1 MPDRPASAFVG
12 STEVLGAYHSGGGRV
27 LRSSFLFSF
36 LRLFRLFRRGYI
48 PSSVGNRFIRQSQC
62 LIGGLVGIRA
72 FIAGVPDARTLN
84 SVMRESV
91 AVSRASSGISR
102 KYKGVLFGAAAVGGL
117 VVAYHAQ
124 AARSARARKPK
135 PSEPGSEAGS
145 VGKNKARRKRYSIQK
160 LVKGLVRIVGRDKLL
175 ALLALT
181 VSKTLLS
188 NRLAKLQGY
197 LFRAAFLRRVPLFVR
212 NIGENVVLCGA
223 AAFLEATIKKCVSNI
238 ELVWRGH
245 LTQRIHTDYFENMMY
260 YKMGYVDR
268 RVEHAE
274 HIICEDVPM
283 LTSGLAELA
292 QELLTA
298 CVDAAFYSYQL
309 KRYSGTHG
317 YTLSVLGYVMG
328 VGAFMTVA
336 APNFG
341 GLYKKKQ
348 ALESQYRNMQYR
360 LMQNSESVAFYE
372 GTEREGGL
380 IREVYGKLVGHSR
393 VLMGKQWRFL
403 MVQDFLLKYLGATVA
418 VALIIGPFFG
428 GHLRPEATVM
438 GRAQMLSNMRYHT
451 SVIISLFGA
460 LGTLGSAGRK
470 VLKLGAYS
478 DRIQE
483 TLEVMK
489 SIVEQRS
496 EGGRFEESGDS
507 IQFID
512 ATVVTPGDATL
523 VRDLS
528 LNVPAGVNL
537 LVTGPNG
544 AGKSSLFRVL
554 GGLWPLT
561 SGTIKKPGGGG
572 GETGLSHDIFYVP
585 QKPYV
590 AVGTLQEQ
598 LLYPLSPKDAGLIPQ
613 DALRVLLASVD
624 LEYLLERDAD
634 NGTGTLEAG
643 KCTSDH
649 EVRNWGEILS
659 LGEQQRLGMARL
671 FYHKPRFAILD
682 ECTSGV
688 TVEMEERFCNAVKDM
703 GCTCITIS
711 HRPALMAFHD
721 IVLNLD
727 GEGGWSLHQ
736 GHRDTNR
743 DVMKLVG
750 SNDVPALSPTGSS
763 SSGNNAKMRRSDVDE
778 VLRGMTQSTASLQPG
793 ALNRGSSIEL
803 TDGNEGYHEF
813 IVAKSPEKDDSP
825 VVWRTID
832 SPSMTLTSKWMGVLK
847 VILGDPRD
855 SGIKV
860 GTVTAVIVL
869 RTLLQDRIAKLNGRS
884 VDLVLRQDLRGFVM
898 LIGQSV
904 LQSAASA
911 ILAPSL
917 RHVAD
922 TLALTWRSRLTN
934 AILDRYLKGHAPYTV
949 SQLQNFKQID
959 QSVTRDV
966 DRLSNDLAALV
977 PTLVKPVT
985 DIAWFS
991 LQLWRLTGPRGALI
1005 LYSYAIIGYGCLRMV
1020 TPDFASLLND
1030 QYELEGAFRGSHTR
1044 LRTHAE
1050 SIAFFDGG
1058 LREGRE
1064 VNKHYERLVAHMQ
1077 KLIQLKW
1084 SYGAAD
1090 DFFAKQLPHSVT
1102 WVLTLLYALDQRRD
1116 FGDSKFQG
1124 YLVLQIRYLASV
1136 VTQCFSAF
1144 GELLALP
1151 KRFAEISGSINRV
1164 SDSLRAV
1171 ELANQLEVSIMMEA
1185 SRSVSSDRIEFS
1197 NVDIVSPHCDVMAR
1211 KLSFSLVEGKSML
1224 ITGPNG
1230 SGKTSIFRTLA
1241 GLWPSSGG
1249 TMSCPSSG
1257 VFYVTQRNYTTVG
1270 TLRDQ
1275 VVYPLTVDAALK
1287 KFGCALDGLDAKLDD
1302 LMSVVRL
1309 RYLIEREGGWDTEK
1323 SWGEVLS
1330 LGEQQRMGMARMF
1343 FHRPIFAVLDDCTNA
1358 MSVDVE
1364 ESLYRHATGTLGIN
1378 IVTMANRT
1386 ALVKYHDYELKLGE
1400 KGDRG
1405 EWTLRQIER
1414 NG

>member
-1 MPDRPASAFVG
+1 MSQ
-12 STEVLGAYHSGGGRV
+12 
-27 LRSSFLFSF
+27 SS
-36 LRLFRLFRRGYI
+36 
-48 PSSVGNRFIRQSQC
+48 
-62 LIGGLVGIRA
+62 
-72 FIAGVPDARTLN
+72 
-84 SVMRESV
+84 E
-91 AVSRASSGISR
+91 VSRVSSAIPR
-102 KYKGVLFGAAAVGGL
+102 KYKRVLFGAAAVGGL
-117 VVAYHAQ
+117 AAAYHAH
-124 AARSARARKPK
+124 AARSAVVRKRGGEGRAGETK
-135 PSEPGSEAGS
+135 
-145 VGKNKARRKRYSIQK
+145 VGDGRDGGKVRRKRYSIQK
-160 LVKGLVRIVGRDKLL
+160 LVKGLVRIIGRDKLL

-245 LTQRIHTDYFENMMY
+245 LTQRIHADYFENMMY

-309 KRYSGTHG
+309 KKYSGTHG
-317 YTLSVLGYVMG
+317 YTLSVLGYVLG

-348 ALESQYRNMQYR
+348 ALESRYRNMQYR
-360 LMQNSESVAFYE
+360 LVQNSESVAFYE

-512 ATVVTPGDATL
+512 ATVVTPGDTTL

-572 GETGLSHDIFYVP
+572 DETGLSHEIFYVP

-613 DALRVLLASVD
+613 EELRLLLASVD
-624 LEYLLERDAD
+624 LEYLLERDE
-634 NGTGTLEAG
+634 NGGSASLDDG
-643 KCTSDH
+643 ICISDH
-649 EVRNWGEILS
+649 EVRNWGEVLS

-736 GHRDTNR
+736 GHRETTR
-743 DVMKLVG
+743 DVMKLIG
-750 SNDVPALSPTGSS
+750 SIDITPLSPTSS
-763 SSGNNAKMRRSDVDE
+763 SRSGTDRKAKMRGSDVDE
-778 VLRGMTQSTASLQPG
+778 VLRGMTQSTQSLQPG
-793 ALNRGSSIEL
+793 ALSRGDSIEL

-813 IVAKSPEKDDSP
+813 ILSKSPEKDGSP
-825 VVWRTID
+825 AVWRTID
-832 SPSMTLTSKWMGVLK
+832 SPPMTLASKWMTVLK

-922 TLALTWRSRLTN
+922 MLALTWRSRLTD
-934 AILDRYLKGHAPYTV
+934 AILDRYLRGHGPYTV

-1005 LYSYAIIGYGCLRMV
+1005 LYSYAVIGYGCLRLV
-1020 TPDFASLLND
+1020 TPDFATLLND

-1064 VNKHYERLVAHMQ
+1064 VNKHYNRLVSHLH
-1077 KLIQLKW
+1077 KLIKLKW

-1171 ELANQLEVSIMMEA
+1171 ELANQFEASIRMEA
-1185 SRSVSSDRIEFS
+1185 GRSVSHDRIEFS
-1197 NVDIVSPHCDVMAR
+1197 KVDIVSPHCEVMAR

-1249 TMSCPSSG
+1249 MMSCPSSR

-1275 VVYPLTVDAALK
+1275 VVYPLTVDAALNK
-1287 KFGCALDGLDAKLDD
+1287 LEITLDALDARLDD
-1302 LMSVVRL
+1302 LMGVVRL
-1309 RYLIEREGGWDTEK
+1309 RYLIKREGGWDAEK

-1364 ESLYRHATGTLGIN
+1364 ESLYRHATETLGIN

-1405 EWTLRQIER
+1405 EWTLRRIEL
-1414 NG
+1414 G

>member
-1 MPDRPASAFVG
+1 MV
-12 STEVLGAYHSGGGRV
+12 V
-27 LRSSFLFSF
+27 
-36 LRLFRLFRRGYI
+36 
-48 PSSVGNRFIRQSQC
+48 
-62 LIGGLVGIRA
+62 
-72 FIAGVPDARTLN
+72 
-84 SVMRESV
+84 
-91 AVSRASSGISR
+91 SR
-102 KYKGVLFGAAAVGGL
+102 KYRRALIGAVAVGGL
-117 VVAYHAQ
+117 TAAYYHRSGGFRFGRRGAGGGAVGADIVGVVGDPSSGKS
-124 AARSARARKPK
+124 RSA
-135 PSEPGSEAGS
+135 G
-145 VGKNKARRKRYSIQK
+145 GKGKRYSIQK
-160 LVKGLVRIVGRDKLL
+160 LIKTLVGIVGREKLL
-175 ALLALT
+175 VLLALT

-212 NIGENVVLCGA
+212 NIGENVLLCGV
-223 AAFLEATIKKCVSNI
+223 AAFLEATIKKCVSNV
-238 ELVWRGH
+238 ELAWRGH
-245 LTQRIHTDYFENMMY
+245 LTGRIHKDYFENMMY

-283 LTSGLAELA
+283 LTSGLAELM

-298 CVDAAFYSYQL
+298 CVDTAFYSYQI
-309 KRYSGTHG
+309 KRYGGTHV
-317 YTLSVLGYVMG
+317 YTLSVLGYVLG
-328 VGAFMTVA
+328 VGTLMTVA

-348 ALESQYRNMQYR
+348 ALESAYRNMQYR

-372 GTEREGGL
+372 GTEKEGGV
-380 IREVYGKLVGHSR
+380 IREVYGRLVRHSR

-489 SIVEQRS
+489 SIVEQKS

-523 VRDLS
+523 VKDLS
-528 LNVPAGVNL
+528 LHVPAGVNL

-561 SGTIKKPGGGG
+561 GGTIKKPGGGG
-572 GETGLSHDIFYVP
+572 GETGLSHEIFYVP

-598 LLYPLSPKDAGLIPQ
+598 LLYPLSPKDAGLIPEEE
-613 DALRVLLASVD
+613 LRALLASVD
-624 LEYLLERDAD
+624 LEYLLARD
-634 NGTGTLEAG
+634 G
-643 KCTSDH
+643 SDGVLAAKDDTRSVSDQ

-727 GEGGWSLHQ
+727 GEGGWSLHR
-736 GHRDTNR
+736 GHRENSV
-743 DVMKLVG
+743 DVMKLVSSQEITPG
-750 SNDVPALSPTGSS
+750 SPTSS
-763 SSGNNAKMRRSDVDE
+763 SKSDSDRKAKVRSDDVDE
-778 VLRGMTQSTASLQPG
+778 VLLGMTQSQALQAG
-793 ALNRGSSIEL
+793 ALDRGKSIEL
-803 TDGNEGYHEF
+803 KDGNEGFHEY
-813 IVAKSPEKDDSP
+813 ILSRSPEEDGSTA
-825 VVWRTID
+825 VWRSID
-832 SPSMTLTSKWMGVLK
+832 GPKVSLRSKWMSVLK

-917 RHVAD
+917 KHVAD

-959 QSVTRDV
+959 QSITRDV

-1005 LYSYAIIGYGCLRMV
+1005 LYSYAVIGYGCLRLV
-1020 TPDFASLLND
+1020 TPDFARLLSD

-1064 VNKHYERLVAHMQ
+1064 VSEHYEKLVSHLK
-1077 KLIQLKW
+1077 KLIDLKW
-1084 SYGAAD
+1084 AYGAAD

-1164 SDSLRAV
+1164 SDSIRAV
-1171 ELANQLEVSIMMEA
+1171 ELANKFEASIRMEA
-1185 SRSVSSDRIEFS
+1185 TRSTSDDRIEFS
-1197 NVDIVSPHCDVMAR
+1197 KVDIISPHCDVMAR
-1211 KLSFSLVEGKSML
+1211 KLSFSLVEGKSLL

-1230 SGKTSIFRTLA
+1230 SGKTSIFRMLS
-1241 GLWPSSGG
+1241 GLWPSSTG

-1257 VFYVTQRNYTTVG
+1257 VFYVTQKNYTTVG

-1275 VVYPLTVDAALK
+1275 VIYPMTVAAALK
-1287 KFGCALDGLDAKLDD
+1287 KLDCTLDVLDAKIDD
-1302 LMSVVRL
+1302 LMTVVRL
-1309 RYLIEREGGWDTEK
+1309 RYLIEREGGWDAEK

-1343 FHRPIFAVLDDCTNA
+1343 FHRPVFAILDDCTNA

-1364 ESLYRHATGTLGIN
+1364 ESLYKHATKTLGIN

-1386 ALVKYHDYELKLGE
+1386 ALVKYHDYELILGE
-1400 KGDRG
+1400 KG
-1405 EWTLRQIER
+1405 EWTLRQIEKGEWIER
-1414 NG
+1414 D

>member
-1 MPDRPASAFVG
+1 MPALVARRYKRAVIGAVAIGSVAAACYYHQTARQKRKRSHDGDVSTEGATSSASKASKSSKSSKSSKRG
-12 STEVLGAYHSGGGRV
+12 ST
-27 LRSSFLFSF
+27 
-36 LRLFRLFRRGYI
+36 
-48 PSSVGNRFIRQSQC
+48 
-62 LIGGLVGIRA
+62 
-72 FIAGVPDARTLN
+72 
-84 SVMRESV
+84 
-91 AVSRASSGISR
+91 
-102 KYKGVLFGAAAVGGL
+102 
-117 VVAYHAQ
+117 
-124 AARSARARKPK
+124 
-135 PSEPGSEAGS
+135 
-145 VGKNKARRKRYSIQK
+145 KRYSIK
-160 LVKGLVRIVGRDKLL
+160 ALVGTLLGIVGRDKLV

-188 NRLAKLQGY
+188 NRLAHLQGY

-212 NIGENVVLCGA
+212 NVTENVALCGLA
-223 AAFLEATIKKCVSNI
+223 AVLEATIKAAVSNI
-238 ELVWRGH
+238 ELSWRTH
-245 LTQRIHTDYFENMMY
+245 LTSDIHEQYFGNMMY
-260 YKMGYVDR
+260 YKMAYVDR

-283 LTSGLAELA
+283 LTSGLAELL

-298 CVDAAFYSYQL
+298 CVDAAWYSIQL

-317 YTLSVLGYVMG
+317 YTLGVMGYVIG
-328 VGAFMTVA
+328 VGTFMTVA

-341 GLYKKKQ
+341 GLYKTKQ
-348 ALESQYRNMQYR
+348 HLESSYRNMQYR

-372 GTEREGGL
+372 GTEREGGV
-380 IREVYGKLVGHSR
+380 IREMYGRLIEHAKKLQR
-393 VLMGKQWRFL
+393 KQWRFL

-418 VALIIGPFFG
+418 VVMIIGPFFG

-451 SVIISLFGA
+451 SVIISLFAA

-470 VLKLGAYS
+470 VVKLGAYS
-478 DRIQE
+478 DRVQE
-483 TLEVMK
+483 TCAVMK
-489 SIVEQRS
+489 AILEQKA
-496 EGGRFEESGDS
+496 EGGRFEHRADGISFEN
-507 IQFID
+507 

-523 VRDLS
+523 VQDLS

-561 SGTIKKPGGGG
+561 GGTIRKPGGGG
-572 GETGLSHDIFYVP
+572 AGATSGLSHEIFYVP

-598 LLYPLSPKDAGLIPQ
+598 LLYPLSPKDAGLIPE
-613 DALRVLLASVD
+613 DELRSLLASVD
-624 LEYLLERDAD
+624 LEYLLERDGREAQGRGGGGGGEGGAD
-634 NGTGTLEAG
+634 RNSAG
-643 KCTSDH
+643 DDQ
-649 EVRNWGEILS
+649 VRNWGEILS

-736 GHRDTNR
+736 GHRETDK
-743 DVMKLVG
+743 DVLRLV
-750 SNDVPALSPTGSS
+750 SSREITSLSPRESRGSIGGGGGGEDAGKVRS
-763 SSGNNAKMRRSDVDE
+763 SDVDE
-778 VLRGMTQSTASLQPG
+778 VLRGMTQSNRNLQ
-793 ALNRGSSIEL
+793 SQIIEL
-803 TDGNEGYHEF
+803 GDGNEGFHEF
-813 IVAKSPEKDDSP
+813 VLSRSPDQAEGDSYT
-825 VVWRTID
+825 WRTIE
-832 SPSMTLTSKWMGVLK
+832 SPPMSLRSKWMSVLQ
-847 VILGDPRD
+847 VILGDPKD

-884 VDLVLRQDLRGFVM
+884 VDLVLRQDLRGFM
-898 LIGQSV
+898 FLIGQSV

-922 TLALTWRSRLTN
+922 MLALTWRSRLTN
-934 AILDRYLKGHAPYTV
+934 AILGRYLRGHTPYTV
-949 SQLQNFKQID
+949 SQLHNFKQID
-959 QSVTRDV
+959 QSITRDV

-1005 LYSYAIIGYGCLRMV
+1005 LYSYAIVGYGCLRLV

-1058 LREGRE
+1058 SREGRE
-1064 VNKHYERLVAHMQ
+1064 VSKDYDSLVAHLRRLV
-1077 KLIQLKW
+1077 KLKW

-1164 SDSLRAV
+1164 SDSIRAV
-1171 ELANQLEVSIMMEA
+1171 ELANQFEA
-1185 SRSVSSDRIEFS
+1185 SIARETSRIRAADRVEFS
-1197 NVDIVSPHCDVMAR
+1197 DVDIVSPSCDVMAR
-1211 KLSFSLVEGKSML
+1211 KLSFKLLEGKSML

-1230 SGKTSIFRTLA
+1230 SGKTSIFRMLA
-1241 GLWPSSGG
+1241 GLWPSSTG
-1249 TMSCPSSG
+1249 TMSSPTG
-1257 VFYVTQRNYTTVG
+1257 AKAVFYVTQKNYTTVG

-1275 VVYPLTVDAALK
+1275 VIYPMRAEVVIKNL
-1287 KFGCALDGLDAKLDD
+1287 GCSLEELDAKLDD
-1302 LMSVVRL
+1302 LIRVVRL
-1309 RYLIEREGGWDTEK
+1309 RYLIEREGGWDAEK

-1364 ESLYRHATGTLGIN
+1364 ESLYKHATGTLGIN

-1386 ALVKYHDYELKLGE
+1386 ALVKYHDFELKLIDG
-1400 KGDRG
+1400 KG
-1405 EWTLRQIER
+1405 EWQLRAIER
-1414 NG
+1414 DV

>member
-1 MPDRPASAFVG
+1 MSTLVSRRYKRAVVG
-12 STEVLGAYHSGGGRV
+12 AVA
-27 LRSSFLFSF
+27 
-36 LRLFRLFRRGYI
+36 
-48 PSSVGNRFIRQSQC
+48 
-62 LIGGLVGIRA
+62 IGGL
-72 FIAGVPDARTLN
+72 
-84 SVMRESV
+84 
-91 AVSRASSGISR
+91 
-102 KYKGVLFGAAAVGGL
+102 AAAFHYRVQSQKQK
-117 VVAYHAQ
+117 AR
-124 AARSARARKPK
+124 AARQREGR
-135 PSEPGSEAGS
+135 EREGSGTH
-145 VGKNKARRKRYSIQK
+145 VGKDGGKDGGKQAGKTTRQRSKRYPMKK
-160 LVKGLVRIVGRDKLL
+160 LVWTLLRIVGREKLV

-188 NRLAKLQGY
+188 NRLAHLQGY

-212 NIGENVVLCGA
+212 NVTENVLLCGVA
-223 AAFLEATIKKCVSNI
+223 AVLEATIKRSVSSI
-238 ELVWRGH
+238 ELVWRSH
-245 LTQRIHTDYFENMMY
+245 LTQDIHKQYFSDMMY
-260 YKMGYVDR
+260 YKMAYVDR

-274 HIICEDVPM
+274 HIICEDVPL
-283 LTSGLAELA
+283 LTSGLAELL

-298 CVDAAFYSYQL
+298 CVDAAWYAIQL
-309 KRYSGTHG
+309 KRYAGTHG
-317 YTLSVLGYVMG
+317 YTLGVTGYVVG
-328 VGAFMTVA
+328 VGAFMTIA

-341 GLYKKKQ
+341 GLFKTKQ
-348 ALESQYRNMQYR
+348 QLEGSYRTMQYR

-372 GTEREGGL
+372 GTEREGGV
-380 IREVYGKLVGHSR
+380 IREAYGRLISHAKKLQR
-393 VLMGKQWRFL
+393 KQWRFL

-418 VALIIGPFFG
+418 VGLIIGPFFG

-470 VLKLGAYS
+470 VVKLGAYS
-478 DRIQE
+478 DRVQE
-483 TLEVMK
+483 TCAVMK
-489 SIVEQRS
+489 GILEKRA
-496 EGGRFEESGDS
+496 EGGRFEEGVDG
-507 IQFID
+507 IAFVD

-523 VRDLS
+523 VKDLS
-528 LNVPAGVNL
+528 LTVPAGVNL

-561 SGTIKKPGGGG
+561 GGTIRKPGGGG
-572 GETGLSHDIFYVP
+572 AEVASGLSHEIFYVP

-598 LLYPLSPKDAGLIPQ
+598 LLYPLSPKDVGLIPEEE
-613 DALRVLLASVD
+613 LRVLLASVD
-624 LEYLLERDAD
+624 LEYLLHRCDDDGEDGEDQHGNTR
-634 NGTGTLEAG
+634 
-643 KCTSDH
+643 
-649 EVRNWGEILS
+649 VRNWGEVLS

-736 GHRDTNR
+736 GHRQTDK
-743 DVMKLVG
+743 DVLGLV
-750 SNDVPALSPTGSS
+750 SSKEIMPLSPRKTSGGDDSE
-763 SSGNNAKMRRSDVDE
+763 SGNKVRSSDVDE
-778 VLRGMTQSTASLQPG
+778 VLRGMTQSTRSLH
-793 ALNRGSSIEL
+793 RKDSIEL
-803 TDGNEGYHEF
+803 GDGNEGFHEF
-813 IVAKSPEKDDSP
+813 VLSRSPDGGNGESYA
-825 VVWRTID
+825 WRTIE
-832 SPSMTLTSKWMGVLK
+832 SPPMTLKAKWMSVLR

-884 VDLVLRQDLRGFVM
+884 VDLVLRQDLRGFM
-898 LIGQSV
+898 FLIGQSV

-911 ILAPSL
+911 VLAPSL

-922 TLALTWRSRLTN
+922 MLALTWRSRLTN
-934 AILDRYLKGHAPYTV
+934 AILGKYLKGHVPYTV
-949 SQLQNFKQID
+949 SELQNFKQID
-959 QSVTRDV
+959 QSITRDV
-966 DRLSNDLAALV
+966 ERLSDDLAALV

-991 LQLWRLTGPRGALI
+991 LQLWKLTGPRGAAI
-1005 LYSYAIIGYGCLRMV
+1005 LYSYAIVGYGCLRLV
-1020 TPDFASLLND
+1020 TPDFASLMND

-1058 LREGRE
+1058 HREGQE
-1064 VNKHYERLVAHMQ
+1064 IAKHYEALVGHLRRL
-1077 KLIQLKW
+1077 INLKW

-1102 WVLTLLYALDQRRD
+1102 WVLTLLYALEQRRD

-1164 SDSLRAV
+1164 SDSIRAI
-1171 ELANQLEVSIMMEA
+1171 ELANEFEASIMREA
-1185 SRSVSSDRIEFS
+1185 TRSRADDRIEFS
-1197 NVDIVSPHCDVMAR
+1197 KMDIVSPNCNVMAR
-1211 KLSFSLVEGKSML
+1211 KLSFSLLEGKSML

-1230 SGKTSIFRTLA
+1230 SGKTSIFRMLA
-1241 GLWPSSGG
+1241 GLWPTSSSSSQSSEGG
-1249 TMSCPSSG
+1249 MMLSPDPGTSS
-1257 VFYVTQRNYTTVG
+1257 VFYVTQKNYTTVG

-1275 VVYPLTVDAALK
+1275 VVYPMTVEAALK
-1287 KFGCALDGLDAKLDD
+1287 KLGCTLNDLDAKLDD
-1302 LMSVVRL
+1302 LMHVVRL
-1309 RYLIEREGGWDTEK
+1309 RYLIEREGGWDAEK

-1343 FHRPIFAVLDDCTNA
+1343 FHRPVFAVLDDCTNA

-1364 ESLYRHATGTLGIN
+1364 ESLYKHATETLGIN

-1386 ALVKYHDYELKLGE
+1386 ALVKYHDFELKLLDG
-1400 KGDRG
+1400 KGA
-1405 EWTLRQIER
+1405 WQLRSIER
-1414 NG
+1414 D

>member
-1 MPDRPASAFVG
+1 MHGMSSYSDSVLQNKRLKRLLQGSA
-12 STEVLGAYHSGGGRV
+12 
-27 LRSSFLFSF
+27 
-36 LRLFRLFRRGYI
+36 
-48 PSSVGNRFIRQSQC
+48 
-62 LIGGLVGIRA
+62 LVGA
-72 FIAGVPDARTLN
+72 AGFGWYVYENHRKGLLKKERPNRD
-84 SVMRESV
+84 
-91 AVSRASSGISR
+91 GSR
-102 KYKGVLFGAAAVGGL
+102 KDHKNDGSAA
-117 VVAYHAQ
+117 
-124 AARSARARKPK
+124 K
-135 PSEPGSEAGS
+135 
-145 VGKNKARRKRYSIQK
+145 RKRKKKSSSLAPIISS
-160 LVKGLVRIVGRDKLL
+160 LMRVVGRDKLL
-175 ALLALT
+175 VLLGLT
-181 VSKTLLS
+181 VGKTILS
-188 NRLAKLQGY
+188 NRSAKLQGY

-212 NIGENVVLCGA
+212 NISENIILCAIA
-223 AAFLEATIKKCVSNI
+223 AVIEATAKKWVSKI
-238 ELVWRGH
+238 ELAWRNE
-245 LTQRIHTDYFENMMY
+245 LTKKMHDKYFNQMMY

-268 RVEHAE
+268 RVDEAE
-274 HIICEDVPM
+274 HRICEDVPM
-283 LTSGLAELA
+283 LSSGLAELL

-309 KRYSGTHG
+309 KKYSGTHG
-317 YTLSVLGYVMG
+317 YTLGVLGYVIG
-328 VGAFMTVA
+328 VGTFMTVA

-341 GLYKKKQ
+341 SLYKKQ
-348 ALESQYRNMQYR
+348 QSLESQYRHMQYR
-360 LMQNSESVAFYE
+360 LVQNSESIAFYN
-372 GTEREGGL
+372 GTEREGSL
-380 IREVYGKLVGHSR
+380 IRQIYDSLTSHSKS
-393 VLMGKQWRFL
+393 LMGKQWRFL

-460 LGTLGSAGRK
+460 LGTLGSASRK

-483 TLEVMK
+483 MLDVMK
-489 SIVEQRS
+489 SISNGMPEEVDADRMLVED
-496 EGGRFEESGDS
+496 GHFEESSDS
-507 IQFID
+507 IQFVD
-512 ATVVTPGDATL
+512 ATVVTPGNATL

-561 SGTIKKPGGGG
+561 HGTIKKPGGGG
-572 GETGLSHDIFYVP
+572 DETGLSHEIFYVP

-598 LLYPLSPKDAGLIPQ
+598 LLYPLSPKDNVGVSEE
-613 DALRVLLASVD
+613 DLRELLQSVD
-624 LEYLLERDAD
+624 LGYLIDRP
-634 NGTGTLEAG
+634 GG
-643 KCTSDH
+643 SQ
-649 EVRNWGEILS
+649 EVKNWGEILS

-727 GEGGWSLHQ
+727 GEGGWSLHK
-736 GHRDTNR
+736 GHRNTSEDI
-743 DVMKLVG
+743 MKLV
-750 SNDVPALSPTGSS
+750 SSKEITPMSPGKKHKSMKKVRL
-763 SSGNNAKMRRSDVDE
+763 AEVEE
-778 VLRGMTQSTASLQPG
+778 VLQGMTAG
-793 ALNRGSSIEL
+793 REDNIEL
-803 TDGNEGYHEF
+803 GDGNEGYIETV
-813 IVAKSPEKDDSP
+813 ISKSPNDINAVTFKQPAQACKLS
-825 VVWRTID
+825 
-832 SPSMTLTSKWMGVLK
+832 LKSKWLGVLK
-847 VILGDPRD
+847 VIWGDPRD
-855 SGIKV
+855 SGLKIA
-860 GTVTAVIVL
+860 TVTIVIVL
-869 RTLLQDRIAKLNGRS
+869 RTLLQDRIAKLNGKS
-884 VDLVLRQDLRGFVM
+884 VDLVLRQDLKGFIL

-922 TLALTWRSRLTN
+922 MLALTWRSRLTDV
-934 AILDRYLKGHAPYTV
+934 ILEKYLRGYLPYSV

-959 QSVTRDV
+959 QSITRDI
-966 DRLSNDLAALV
+966 DRLSADLSALV

-991 LQLWRLTGPRGALI
+991 LQLWRLTGPRGAII
-1005 LYSYAIIGYGCLRMV
+1005 LYSYAIVGYGCLRMV
-1020 TPDFASLLND
+1020 TPDFASLLSE
-1030 QYELEGAFRGSHTR
+1030 QYALEGAFRGSHTR

-1050 SIAFFDGG
+1050 SIAFFNGG
-1058 LREGRE
+1058 QREGRE
-1064 VNKHYERLVAHMQ
+1064 INNCYQSLVKHLQ
-1077 KLIQLKW
+1077 KLMQLKW
-1084 SYGAAD
+1084 KYGAAD

-1102 WVLTLLYALDQRRD
+1102 WVLTLLYALDQRKD

-1164 SDSLRAV
+1164 SDAIHAV
-1171 ELANQLEVSIMMEA
+1171 EAADKAWVSTFKDIQ
-1185 SRSVSSDRIEFS
+1185 S
-1197 NVDIVSPHCDVMAR
+1197 NVSEKIVFDHVDVVTPSCDVVAR
-1211 KLSFSLVEGKSML
+1211 KLTFSLPEGKSLL

-1230 SGKTSIFRTLA
+1230 SGKTSIFRLLA
-1241 GLWPSSGG
+1241 GLWPSSNGK
-1249 TMSCPSSG
+1249 MSSPKRG
-1257 VFYVTQRNYTTVG
+1257 PPRGIFYVTQKPYTTIG
-1270 TLRDQ
+1270 SLRDQ
-1275 VVYPLTVDAALK
+1275 VIYPLTVEDSLRALN
-1287 KFGCALDGLDAKLDD
+1287 CSLCDLDD
-1302 LMSVVRL
+1302 KLLDLMGTVRL
-1309 RYLIEREGGWDTEK
+1309 RYLIDREGGWDAEK
-1323 SWGEVLS
+1323 PWGEVLS

-1364 ESLYRHATGTLGIN
+1364 ESLYRHASKTLGIN
-1378 IVTMANRT
+1378 LITIAQRT
-1386 ALVKYHDYELKLGE
+1386 ALVKYHDMELKLIDG
-1400 KGDRG
+1400 KGKW
-1405 EWTLRQIER
+1405 ELRLIKSVVE
-1414 NG
+1414 

>member
-1 MPDRPASAFVG
+1 MYPIS
-12 STEVLGAYHSGGGRV
+12 S
-27 LRSSFLFSF
+27 LRSNKK
-36 LRLFRLFRRGYI
+36 RLIQG
-48 PSSVGNRFIRQSQC
+48 SV
-62 LIGGLVGIRA
+62 LIGA
-72 FIAGVPDARTLN
+72 AGCGYYVYEKHKKNIL
-84 SVMRESV
+84 
-91 AVSRASSGISR
+91 
-102 KYKGVLFGAAAVGGL
+102 K
-117 VVAYHAQ
+117 
-124 AARSARARKPK
+124 RAR
-135 PSEPGSEAGS
+135 E
-145 VGKNKARRKRYSIQK
+145 KNGEEKRGGDRKHRKGRRNSLSPIASM
-160 LVKGLVRIVGRDKLL
+160 LMRIVGKDKLL
-175 ALLALT
+175 VLLGLT
-181 VSKTLLS
+181 LAKTILS

-212 NIGENVVLCGA
+212 NIGENILLCGVA
-223 AAFLEATIKKCVSNI
+223 AAMEASAKKWVSKI
-238 ELVWRGH
+238 ELVWRNE
-245 LTQRIHTDYFENMMY
+245 LTRKLHDTYFKDMMY

-268 RVEHAE
+268 RIEQAE
-274 HIICEDVPM
+274 HRICEDIPM
-283 LTSGLAELA
+283 LTSGMSELL

-309 KRYSGTHG
+309 KKYSGTHG
-317 YTLSVLGYVMG
+317 YTLSVLGYVLG
-328 VGAFMTVA
+328 VGTFMTLA

-341 GLYKKKQ
+341 RLYKEQ
-348 ALESQYRNMQYR
+348 QSLESQYRNMQYR
-360 LMQNSESVAFYE
+360 LVQNSESIAFYN
-372 GTEREGGL
+372 GTEREGTRITQIYDSL
-380 IREVYGKLVGHSR
+380 IKHSKF
-393 VLMGKQWRFL
+393 LMGKQWRFL
-403 MVQDFLLKYLGATVA
+403 MIQDFLLKYLGATVA

-460 LGTLGSAGRK
+460 LGILGSASRK

-478 DRIQE
+478 DRLQE
-483 TLEVMK
+483 MTEVMK
-489 SIVEQRS
+489 SISSGTSASDVLS
-496 EGGRFEESGDS
+496 NSGTFEESSDS

-512 ATVVTPGDATL
+512 ATVVTPGNATL
-523 VRDLS
+523 VRDLT

-561 SGTIKKPGGGG
+561 HGTIKKPGGGG
-572 GETGLSHDIFYVP
+572 DTGLSHEIFYVP

-598 LLYPLSPKDAGLIPQ
+598 LLYPLSPEKIDVIPE
-613 DALRVLLASVD
+613 DELRELLQSVD
-624 LEYLLERDAD
+624 LGYLMDRPGL
-634 NGTGTLEAG
+634 
-643 KCTSDH
+643 SQ
-649 EVRNWGEILS
+649 EVKNWGEILS

-736 GHRDTNR
+736 GHRETSKDI
-743 DVMKLVG
+743 MKLV
-750 SNDVPALSPTGSS
+750 SSKEITPISPGKK
-763 SSGNNAKMRRSDVDE
+763 GRSKKVRLNEVEE
-778 VLRGMTQSTASLQPG
+778 VLKGMTATQG
-793 ALNRGSSIEL
+793 ADRQESIEL
-803 TDGNEGYHEF
+803 GDGNEGYIETV
-813 IVAKSPEKDDSP
+813 IDRSPDDTTSVTFQKP
-825 VVWRTID
+825 TEVSKASLR
-832 SPSMTLTSKWMGVLK
+832 SKWIGVLR
-847 VILGDPRD
+847 VIWGDPKD
-855 SGIKV
+855 SGLKI

-884 VDLVLRQDLRGFVM
+884 VDLVLRQDLKGFVF

-922 TLALTWRSRLTN
+922 MLALTWRSRLTD
-934 AILDRYLKGHAPYTV
+934 AILKQYLQGYLPYTV

-959 QSVTRDV
+959 QSITRDIE
-966 DRLSNDLAALV
+966 RLSNDLSALV
-977 PTLVKPVT
+977 PTLVKPIT
-985 DIAWFS
+985 DIGWFS
-991 LQLWRLTGPRGALI
+991 LQLWRLTGPRGAII

-1020 TPDFASLLND
+1020 TPDFATLLSD

-1050 SIAFFDGG
+1050 SIAFFNGG
-1058 LREGRE
+1058 QREGKE
-1064 VNKHYERLVAHMQ
+1064 INKKYQSLVKHLG

-1084 SYGAAD
+1084 KYGAAD

-1102 WVLTLLYALDQRRD
+1102 WILTLLYALDQRRD

-1164 SDSLRAV
+1164 SDAMNAV
-1171 ELANQLEVSIMMEA
+1171 ETANKSSAETLQNL
-1185 SRSVSSDRIEFS
+1185 SRSVSDKISFH
-1197 NVDIVSPHCDVMAR
+1197 NVDVVNPSNDVMAR
-1211 KLSFSLVEGKSML
+1211 KLTFSLVEGKSLL

-1230 SGKTSIFRTLA
+1230 SGKTSIFRLLA
-1241 GLWPSSGG
+1241 GLWPSSNGFMSSPCRGPPGG
-1249 TMSCPSSG
+1249 I
-1257 VFYVTQRNYTTVG
+1257 FYVTQKPYTTIG
-1270 TLRDQ
+1270 SLRDQ
-1275 VVYPLTVDAALK
+1275 VVYPLTIEESMQTLK
-1287 KFGCALDGLDAKLDD
+1287 CSLDELDEKLNS
-1302 LMSVVRL
+1302 LMVVVRL

-1323 SWGEVLS
+1323 PWGEVLS

-1364 ESLYRHATGTLGIN
+1364 ESLYKHASRSLGIN
-1378 IVTMANRT
+1378 LITIAQRT
-1386 ALVKYHDYELKLGE
+1386 ALVKYHQMELKLIDG
-1400 KGDRG
+1400 RG
-1405 EWTLRQIER
+1405 LWELRQIKSA
-1414 NG
+1414 

>member
-1 MPDRPASAFVG
+1 MCTGYRDGRTPLKARKQG
-12 STEVLGAYHSGGGRV
+12 CSTELKTLRMLAISS
-27 LRSSFLFSF
+27 LRSNKKKILCGSAL
-36 LRLFRLFRRGYI
+36 LGTAGCALYAYETRRKCLQKRAGEKNGDRRDGKGKKNRRRTKNSL
-48 PSSVGNRFIRQSQC
+48 SSIISM
-62 LIGGLVGIRA
+62 LVR
-72 FIAGVPDARTLN
+72 V
-84 SVMRESV
+84 
-91 AVSRASSGISR
+91 
-102 KYKGVLFGAAAVGGL
+102 
-117 VVAYHAQ
+117 
-124 AARSARARKPK
+124 
-135 PSEPGSEAGS
+135 
-145 VGKNKARRKRYSIQK
+145 VGKDKF
-160 LVKGLVRIVGRDKLL
+160 LVLLGLTITK
-175 ALLALT
+175 T
-181 VSKTLLS
+181 VLS

-212 NIGENVVLCGA
+212 NIGENIVLCGVA
-223 AAFLEATIKKCVSNI
+223 AIMEATAKNWVSKI
-238 ELVWRGH
+238 ELLWRNE
-245 LTQRIHTDYFENMMY
+245 LTGKVHEKYFNDMMY

-268 RVEHAE
+268 RIDHAE
-274 HIICEDVPM
+274 HIICEDIPL
-283 LTSGLAELA
+283 LTSGMADLL
-292 QELLTA
+292 QEILSA

-309 KRYSGTHG
+309 KKYSGTHG
-317 YTLSVLGYVMG
+317 YTLSVLGYVLG
-328 VGAFMTVA
+328 VGTFMTVA

-341 GLYKKKQ
+341 GLYKKQQ
-348 ALESQYRNMQYR
+348 ALESQYRNVQYR
-360 LMQNSESVAFYE
+360 LVQNSESIAFYN
-372 GTEREGGL
+372 GTEKEGSL
-380 IREVYGKLVGHSR
+380 IKQIYNSLIDHSKH
-393 VLMGKQWRFL
+393 LMGKQWRFL

-428 GHLRPEATVM
+428 GQLRPEATVM

-460 LGTLGSAGRK
+460 LGILGSVSRK

-478 DRIQE
+478 DRVQE
-483 TLEVMK
+483 MTEVMK
-489 SIVEQRS
+489 SIS
-496 EGGRFEESGDS
+496 SGASDNAMSSGNGCIEESNDS

-512 ATVVTPGDATL
+512 ATVVTPGNATL
-523 VRDLS
+523 VKDLS
-528 LNVPAGVNL
+528 LNIPTGVNL

-561 SGTIKKPGGGG
+561 HGTIKKPGGNRD
-572 GETGLSHDIFYVP
+572 ETGLSHDIFYVP

-598 LLYPLSPKDAGLIPQ
+598 LLYPLSPKYTDEVPENE
-613 DALRVLLASVD
+613 LRQLLESVD
-624 LEYLLERDAD
+624 LGYLMDRP
-634 NGTGTLEAG
+634 GGSQQV
-643 KCTSDH
+643 K
-649 EVRNWGEILS
+649 NWSEILS

-736 GHRDTNR
+736 GHRKNSR
-743 DVMKLVG
+743 DVLDLV
-750 SNDVPALSPTGSS
+750 SSKDIAKIMPANSIKSMEKIRA
-763 SSGNNAKMRRSDVDE
+763 NEVAE
-778 VLRGMTQSTASLQPG
+778 VLQGMTTGQG
-793 ALNRGSSIEL
+793 AGRNESFEL
-803 TDGNEGYHEF
+803 GDGNEGYIETIISRSPHD
-813 IVAKSPEKDDSP
+813 KSSVTFQKPIESSNMSL
-825 VVWRTID
+825 R
-832 SPSMTLTSKWMGVLK
+832 SKWINVLK
-847 VILGDPRD
+847 VIWGDPRD
-855 SGIKV
+855 SGFKIA
-860 GTVTAVIVL
+860 TVTAVIVL

-884 VDLVLRQDLRGFVM
+884 VDLVLRQDLKGFIL
-898 LIGQSV
+898 LIGQSI

-922 TLALTWRSRLTN
+922 MLALTWRSRLTN
-934 AILDRYLKGHAPYTV
+934 MILEKYLRGYLPYTI

-959 QSVTRDV
+959 QSITRDI
-966 DRLSNDLAALV
+966 DRLSSDLSALV

-991 LQLWRLTGPRGALI
+991 LQLWRLTGPRGAII

-1020 TPDFASLLND
+1020 TPDFATLLNK
-1030 QYELEGAFRGSHTR
+1030 QYELEGAFRESHTS

-1050 SIAFFDGG
+1050 SVAFFNGG
-1058 LREGRE
+1058 QREGTVINSKYR
-1064 VNKHYERLVAHMQ
+1064 NLVTHLRQ
-1077 KLIQLKW
+1077 LIQLKW
-1084 SYGAAD
+1084 KYGAAD

-1151 KRFAEISGSINRV
+1151 KRFAEISGSVNRV
-1164 SDSLRAV
+1164 SDAMNAV
-1171 ELANQLEVSIMMEA
+1171 EIGNKIWEA
-1185 SRSVSSDRIEFS
+1185 TTVDLSRKISENIAFDC
-1197 NVDIVSPHCDVMAR
+1197 VDVVTPSCDVLAR
-1211 KLSFSLVEGKSML
+1211 KLTFSLAEGNSLL

-1230 SGKTSIFRTLA
+1230 SGKTSIFRLLA
-1241 GLWPSSGG
+1241 GLWPSSNGR
-1249 TMSCPSSG
+1249 MSSPKRG
-1257 VFYVTQRNYTTVG
+1257 PPRGIFYVTQKPYTTPG

-1275 VVYPLTVDAALK
+1275 IVYPLTVEEALINLN
-1287 KFGCALDGLDAKLDD
+1287 CSLIDLDNELDL
-1302 LMSVVRL
+1302 LMGVVRL
-1309 RYLIEREGGWDTEK
+1309 RYLIDREGGWDAEK
-1323 SWGEVLS
+1323 TWGDVLS

-1343 FHRPIFAVLDDCTNA
+1343 FHKPVFAVLDDCTNA

-1364 ESLYRHATGTLGIN
+1364 ESLYRHASKSLGIN
-1378 IVTMANRT
+1378 LITIAQRT
-1386 ALVKYHDYELKLGE
+1386 ALVKYHQMELRLIDG
-1400 KGDRG
+1400 KGQW
-1405 EWTLRQIER
+1405 ELRQIKSA
-1414 NG
+1414 